1 MWPNSVWI
9 FFIVFS
15 LLAILRT
22 IDLFNSFGKL
32 SMLLRFSRDIIE
44 VWVRVCCVHLFLV
57 NIQKVMSETK
67 KIKTNSMP
75 LLYIEKQNEVYVDLK
90 KSKTSPSPADG
101 SAQKPDND
109 K

>member
-44 VWVRVCCVHLFLV
+44 VWVRVCCVQVFLV
-57 NIQKVMSETK
+57 NIQKVTSE
-67 KIKTNSMP
+67 IKTNSMP
-75 LLYIEKQNEVYVDLK
+75 LLYTEKQNEVYVDLK
-90 KSKTSPSPADG
+90 KSKTPPSPADR